1 MVSEQSN
8 FLNHAVDV
16 QVEWPGKQTEFK
28 FGNFTITALPAT
40 NEFDPSLPIDI
51 HRYSISVVEA
61 MTILSRLLSIA
72 VWLDDR

>member
-28 FGNFTITALPAT
+28 FGNFTITALPAA
-40 NEFDPSLPIDI
+40 NEFDPSLHIDI
-51 HRYSISVVEA
+51 HRYSISVVDH
-61 MTILSRLLSIA
+61 
-72 VWLDDR
+72 DDSKPIVEYRSVAR